1 MSVIKSCCFSEN
13 VFLRATTVESL
24 APLLLRV
31 WCALDSTPQLLE
43 GRMQFESTIESRRH
57 QEDMLEFLVDMYK
70 NIALGVKG
78 EAVGLEL
85 GQELVDNTRAEGACL
100 AAMGLLLQQYN
111 ANHNSVLRRVDGYV
125 TALLGQLPLSAGVEV
140 VSVSVSVSGGAN
152 APARSRELAG
162 LRAASLSSLLQH
174 LLPELLKDPYH
185 LFHRATS
192 KSKQED
198 MMLKLIPVLLC

>member
-1 MSVIKSCCFSEN
+1 MYSMSVIKSCCFSED

-43 GRMQFESTIESRRH
+43 GRMQFDSTIESRRH
-57 QEDMLEFLVDMYK
+57 QEDLMEFLVEMFK
-70 NIALGVKG
+70 NIALAVKG
-78 EAVGLEL
+78 EAAGLEL
-85 GQELVDNTRAEGACL
+85 GQVLVDNTRAEAACL
-100 AAMGLLLQQYN
+100 SAIGTLLQLYN
-111 ANHNSVLRRVDGYV
+111 INHNPVLRRVDGYV
-125 TALLGQLPLSAGVEV
+125 TALLGQLPLSAAGAGT
-140 VSVSVSVSGGAN
+140 VSGGAN

-174 LLPELLKDPYH
+174 LLPLLLKDPYH

-192 KSKQED
+192 KIYK
-198 MMLKLIPVLLC
+198 